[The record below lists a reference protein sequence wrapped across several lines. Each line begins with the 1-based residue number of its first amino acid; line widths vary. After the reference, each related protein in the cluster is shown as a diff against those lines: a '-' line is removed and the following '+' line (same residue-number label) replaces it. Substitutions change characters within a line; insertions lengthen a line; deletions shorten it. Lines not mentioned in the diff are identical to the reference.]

1 MIEALN
7 IILIL
12 FMAVCGVS
20 AILVRQLVSSV
31 FLMSAFSFFA
41 AILWALLGAADVA
54 LTEAMIGIGVSTI
67 FYMLALYK
75 TKNITYTKSFTFRPV
90 WGFVFCFLLFGVLIW
105 GSLDLPLFGDIHSVA
120 SDYLSP
126 YYLEN
131 AYHDLK
137 TPNVVTA
144 ILADYR
150 GFDTLL
156 ETSVVFI
163 AGLAC
168 LLIMKRSFH
177 D

>member
-7 IILIL
+7 VLLIL
-12 FMAVCGVS
+12 FMVICGISAVC
-20 AILVRQLVSSV
+20 VRQLVSSV
-31 FLMSAFSFFA
+31 FLMGAFSFFA

-54 LTEAMIGIGVSTI
+54 FTEAMIGIGVSTI

-75 TKNITYTKSFTFRPV
+75 TKNVTYEKSFTFRPFL
-90 WGFVFCFLLFGVLIW
+90 GIFFCCALLILLLW
-105 GSLDLPLFGDIHSVA
+105 GSRDLPLFGDAHSIA

-126 YYLEN
+126 YYLEH

-156 ETSVVFI
+156 ETCVVFI
-163 AGLAC
+163 AGLSC
-168 LLIMKRSFH
+168 LLIMKRPFH